1 MLSWIVNDLGSF
13 IRWPLRCHPG
23 LLSPEHVIGVQPR
36 WIQVLSALQQLWDQ
50 GTLCRWAFPWV
61 SRVLVAQ
68 QLLSAKWM
76 MGEQVWGESP
86 QSSCGLLLE
95 TSCQHL
101 QVLQCIRS
109 RALVQPYSGQ
119 CNQRSLLECSV
130 KERIIS
136 KLMACVS
143 ITTEGG
149 TTQELKGTILCL
161 WESPLGWGAEAK
173 HVRKGC
179 GRKIWRRLGYSS
191 MYYRKWKDTVVFNCF
206 LAPG

>member
-1 MLSWIVNDLGSF
+1 MATEVPSWAVVT
-13 IRWPLRCHPG
+13 WACT
-23 LLSPEHVIGVQPR
+23 QPR
-36 WIQVLSALQQLWDQ
+36 WIQVLSVLQQLWDQ

-61 SRVLVAQ
+61 FHVLMLQ
-68 QLLSAKWM
+68 QLLSAEWM

-86 QSSCGLLLE
+86 QSSCGLLLA

-136 KLMACVS
+136 KLMACVY

-149 TTQELKGTILCL
+149 STILCL
-161 WESPLGWGAEAK
+161 WESPLVGMQK
-173 HVRKGC
+173 Q
-179 GRKIWRRLGYSS
+179 S
-191 MYYRKWKDTVVFNCF
+191 M
-206 LAPG
+206 